1 MDAYSFLGRD
11 KVFANAQTG
20 NLLLL
25 GVNISTGAWQNV
37 PHYLCPIL
45 GFAAG
50 CAIAH
55 EIRLHKGRGMH
66 WRQIVVAIEAILL
79 VAVSLMPGSVNL
91 VANSLTSLACGMQV
105 QAFRKLHGRPFA
117 TTMCIGNLR
126 SGTQAL
132 VSYVH
137 QRRRRDLRTAFLYY
151 LVILTFVCGA
161 ILGNFLLGA
170 FSLHAIMA
178 SSLFLLVA
186 FALMFEDR
194 EHERPA
200 RRRRQGNPKADRPS
214 APLRFSRTPRFCRAP
229 ALVARKPPPAH
240 LADICFYNGV

>member
-1 MDAYSFLGRD
+1 MKLLRKRAHQTSESVWLAMVLACSGGLMDAYSFLGRG

-25 GVNISTGAWQNV
+25 GVNISMGAWQNV
-37 PHYLCPIL
+37 PHYLCPIVC
-45 GFAAG
+45 FALG

-55 EIRLHKGRGMH
+55 EVRLHKGRGMH
-66 WRQIVVAIEAILL
+66 WRQIVVVAEAILL
-79 VAVSLMPGSVNL
+79 ACVSLMPASANL
-91 VANSLTSLACGMQV
+91 LANSLTSLACGMQV

-132 VSYVH
+132 VSYTH
-137 QRRRRDLRTAFLYY
+137 DGKRRDLRTAFLYY
-151 LVILTFVCGA
+151 LVILTFVLGA
-161 ILGNFLLGA
+161 ILGNTLLDA

-178 SSLFLLVA
+178 SCAFLLVA

-194 EHERPA
+194 ERH
-200 RRRRQGNPKADRPS
+200 GRPS
-214 APLRFSRTPRFCRAP
+214 AQEASQTQSATPSTGER
-229 ALVARKPPPAH
+229 
-240 LADICFYNGV
+240 D